1 MDIQVGNVANL
12 QWLWLLA
19 LVAAVLAVAAVLR
32 RRALARFATAN
43 LIGQLIPAGGRVRR
57 VAKAVLVLASLA
69 AMVLALIDV
78 RWGKTWRD
86 VPQKGVE
93 VMFVLDV
100 SRSMLAQDA
109 APNRLDRAK
118 QQINDMVDAMTGDR
132 VGLVVFAGDARRRIP
147 LTSHHNDF
155 KQTLAEVGPQDVA
168 RGGSRLGD
176 AIQAAADSFL
186 NKTTDHKAIVL
197 FTDGEDMESDPIKQ
211 AQKVHQERGVRIFT
225 VGLGD
230 ATQGERIPVSTSR
243 GERSYLQYNGQQVW
257 SKMNGQV
264 LRQIAADTDGA
275 YIPAGTKQVD
285 MANVY
290 RNYIAGVEQQEFETA
305 RVNSYI
311 PRYQWFVGAA
321 LLLLLLD
328 TVIGY
333 GQRAVAGLPTEP
345 RATTEGL
352 RRPGKRSPHPDR
364 LPSSSLTASLSIAAV
379 CLLTASASAT
389 DVSDMV
395 RLGNEALAAGKF
407 DEALATYQQAAATEP
422 TRAELLYN
430 QAVAHYRKGEYEQ
443 ARGLFTQATSSG
455 DRQLEAKARFNLA
468 DCDYAEAVALA
479 EKDKPAAI
487 ERLNR
492 AISHYRGALQ
502 SNPAEGDARANIE
515 LAQMLIKKLQEEEK
529 QDQQKQDQQ
538 QDEQKQDQEK
548 QEQEQEKQEDKQQQ
562 DQQKQDQQK
571 SDEQKQDEQKSGEP
585 KEDEQKQDQ
594 QKQEQEKQKEQ
605 KQDQQKQDQQKSG
618 DTKEDQENQDQ
629 QKSDEQQQDQQKQEQ
644 QKQDEQQQDQQKSGE
659 QKEDQQPQK
668 DQQQAGQAQTA
679 DQDQQPQGAPQY
691 SGESAAEQEARP
703 MTKEE
708 AQKMLQAVRDRDLM
722 RRLEQL
728 EQRRSR
734 HVPVDKDW

>member
-1 MDIQVGNVANL
+1 MDIQVGNLANL

-19 LVAAVLAVAAVLR
+19 IVSVVVAVAAVLR

-43 LIGQLIPAGGRVRR
+43 LIGQLIPAGGRMRR

-109 APNRLDRAK
+109 PPNRLDRAK
-118 QQINDMVDAMTGDR
+118 QQITDMVDAMTGDR

-176 AIQAAADSFL
+176 AIRVAADSFL

-243 GERSYLQYNGQQVW
+243 GDRSYLQYNGQQVW

-264 LRQIAADTDGA
+264 LRQIATDTGGA

-285 MANVY
+285 MAGVY

-311 PRYQWFVGAA
+311 PRFQWFVGAA
-321 LLLLLLD
+321 LLLLMLD

-333 GQRAVAGLPTEP
+333 GQRVVAGLPRAVAGLPTEP
-345 RATTEGL
+345 RPTTEGL
-352 RRPGKRSPHPDR
+352 PRREKRSTPKK
-364 LPSSSLTASLSIAAV
+364 LPPAPATIASLAFITA
-379 CLLTASASAT
+379 CCFTASASAADISAT
-389 DVSDMV
+389 V
-395 RLGNEALAAGKF
+395 RRGNEALAAGKF
-407 DEALATYQQAAATEP
+407 DEALTSYQQAATEEP
-422 TRAELLYN
+422 ARVELLYN

-443 ARGLFTQATSSG
+443 ARGLFTQATAAE
-455 DRQLEAKARFNLA
+455 DRGLEAKARFNLA
-468 DCDYAEAVALA
+468 GCDYAEAVALA

-487 ERLNR
+487 ERLQR

-502 SNPAEGDARANIE
+502 SNPDEGDARANIE
-515 LAQMLIKKLQEEEK
+515 LAQMLIKKLQDEEK
-529 QDQQKQDQQ
+529 QDQQKQDDQK
-538 QDEQKQDQEK
+538 QDDQKQDDRQKQDQENQDQQK
-548 QEQEQEKQEDKQQQ
+548 QDDKQQRDQQQ
-562 DQQKQDQQK
+562 DQQKQDQEK
-571 SDEQKQDEQKSGEP
+571 SDEQKQDQQQSGEQ
-585 KEDEQKQDQ
+585 KEDEQQDQ
-594 QKQEQEKQKEQ
+594 QKQEQPDQDQQKSGEQ
-605 KQDQQKQDQQKSG
+605 KQDQQKQDQQK
-618 DTKEDQENQDQ
+618 
-629 QKSDEQQQDQQKQEQ
+629 QDQQKQEE
-644 QKQDEQQQDQQKSGE
+644 QKSSDEKDQQQ
-659 QKEDQQPQK
+659 
-668 DQQQAGQAQTA
+668 DQQQAGQPQAA

-691 SGESAAEQEARP
+691 GGESTAEQEAQP

-734 HVPVDKDW
+734 HIPVDKDW